1 MLASCLSFKPL
12 EKQKKYQ
19 SLMLTFY
26 QKYVFC
32 LFLYVCVH
40 MSKIFFFLLLEEE
53 PIKLDFWSLNW
64 IRFCIFILST
74 LTLLTWKQWAYVV
87 AFRVEP
93 AIVRHVW
100 LAGIWGDILRNKRTH
115 APSRRVA
122 SLSLLISW
130 ISNSV
135 FTCCWEHCPW
145 TYWRWIDVGEISI
158 DNISCYCTCF
168 ALWNWDLQ

>member
-1 MLASCLSFKPL
+1 MFASCLSFKPL
-12 EKQKKYQ
+12 EEEKKHQ

-32 LFLYVCVH
+32 LITLSSCLCAHV
-40 MSKIFFFLLLEEE
+40 SKIFFFLLLEEE
-53 PIKLDFWSLNW
+53 LIKLGFLSLNW

-74 LTLLTWKQWAYVV
+74 LTSLTWKQWAHVV
-87 AFRVEP
+87 AFLLEP
-93 AIVRHVW
+93 TIVQHVW

-135 FTCCWEHCPW
+135 VTCCWEHCPW
-145 TYWRWIDVGEISI
+145 
-158 DNISCYCTCF
+158 
-168 ALWNWDLQ
+168 